1 MSSSANHI
9 ESNEHDDDDSCAE
22 DESEKPGT
30 PIEGEKD
37 GENPFETLEYST
49 THIGRKKNEIKSFEN
64 ELETNCDMK
73 CIEEEIHCESIKV
86 EINGIESGTSLND
99 DESCKDSK
107 ENETTE
113 SDYSATVET
122 SGIDVNSCKSDGVKI
137 LLSKEGGVKVAEN
150 MELED
155 DSNDKNI
162 SITGRN
168 YNYVD
173 RKNPF
178 LDEIFDESLSVV

>member
-9 ESNEHDDDDSCAE
+9 ESNEHDVSCAE
-22 DESEKPGT
+22 DESEKPST
-30 PIEGEKD
+30 PIEGENDKV
-37 GENPFETLEYST
+37 NPFETLEDST
-49 THIGRKKNEIKSFEN
+49 TPIRRKKNEMNSFEN

-113 SDYSATVET
+113 SDYSTTVET
-122 SGIDVNSCKSDGVKI
+122 NGIDVNSCKSDEVEIVLSKEVGVKI
-137 LLSKEGGVKVAEN
+137 AEN
-150 MELED
+150 PELEVN
-155 DSNDKNI
+155 SNDNI

-168 YNYVD
+168 YNYDD

-178 LDEIFDESLSVV
+178 MDENFDEPI